1 MTWDDAKKVLHS
13 LEFGD
18 ETELM
23 KDLNQ
28 VEDQDVK
35 QLESV
40 FGESSK
46 MFENITEMDASVRV
60 VIVLITVFRMI
71 PEERRRKL
79 KIKCQ
84 PSVMGHSDFL
94 IIVSE

>member
-35 QLESV
+35 ELESV
-40 FGESSK
+40 LGETNK
-46 MFENITEMDASVRV
+46 VFKNITEVDACVRV
-60 VIVLITVFRMI
+60 VMVLMTVFRMI
-71 PEERRRKL
+71 PEERRNKL